1 MKSIIY
7 IYCALSLCSCSYFKS
22 KALSSMS
29 QLMLDKSSNLTK
41 ESSFQF
47 FKETTP
53 SNLKLIE
60 SFHFIDPKDKN
71 FITMLIKGHGG
82 FGFSVYDTLALKDK
96 FAEKEYSYNLDLAKI
111 HYTKSMDFGEKY
123 LALEG
128 LSLKDLKSKDL
139 DLLLEKNFDQDDAI
153 ALFYFAQSWGQLIN
167 SSRDNL
173 YLISEITFVEQM
185 LNWIC
190 AKNPYFEEGVCDL
203 YKAVFEAQ
211 KPRLM
216 GGDPKVA
223 ESLFQLAIKRYP
235 QNLLIK
241 TSYIEHVLIPQTETV
256 KYYRF
261 KKVLANDF
269 HKWRKVLDYTKRLN
283 SKQDYSPNDN
293 TNLFNAVAL
302 KRFNTIIKFEK
313 DLF

>member
-7 IYCALSLCSCSYFKS
+7 IYCLVALTSCSYFKS

-29 QLMLDKSSNLTK
+29 QLMLDKSSSLTK

-96 FAEKEYSYNLDLAKI
+96 FAEKEYSYNLDIAKV
-111 HYTKSMDFGEKY
+111 HYTKSMDFGAKY

-128 LSLKDLKSKDL
+128 LTLKDLKTKNLSSV
-139 DLLLEKNFDQDDAI
+139 LESNFDEDDAT

-167 SSRDNL
+167 TSRDNL

-185 LNWIC
+185 LNWVC
-190 AKNPYFEEGVCDL
+190 AKNPLFEEGVCDL

-216 GGDPKVA
+216 GGNPKVA
-223 ESLFQLAIKRYP
+223 ESLFQVAMKRYP

-241 TSYIEHVLIPQTETV
+241 VSFIEYILIPQAQTA

-261 KKVLANDF
+261 KKMLANNF
-269 HKWRKVLDYTKRLN
+269 YKWRKVLDYTKRLN
-283 SKQDYSPNDN
+283 SKMDYSPNDN
-293 TNLFNAVAL
+293 TNLYNAVAL